1 MEQASSTGGHPV
13 TEQPDAPLNIARRP
27 EDLLDRRLMVEMS
40 GLDYLQGLMAGR
52 FAHPPIA
59 ALMNYRL
66 VRAEDGLVAFRA
78 TPAFDHCNPMGTVHG
93 GWYGTV
99 MDSALGCA
107 VMTRVPQGQ
116 WYTTL
121 EYRIN
126 LVRAVPI
133 GAEVEAVARVRH
145 AGRSTAV
152 AEAEMLGV
160 ADGRLYATG
169 STTCLILAG

>member
-1 MEQASSTGGHPV
+1 MND
-13 TEQPDAPLNIARRP
+13 QPTPAVNIARRP
-27 EDLLDRRLMVEMS
+27 EDLLDRDAMVAMS
-40 GLDYLQGLMAGR
+40 GIDYLRGLMEGR

-59 ALMNYRL
+59 SLMNYRL
-66 VRAEDGLVAFRA
+66 VRVEAGLVAFRA
-78 TPAFDHCNPMGTVHG
+78 TPAFDHCNPMGGVHG

-107 VMTRVPQGQ
+107 VMTGVRQGQ

-133 GAEVEAVARVRH
+133 GTEVEAVARLRH
-145 AGRSTAV
+145 AGRSTGV
-152 AEAEMLGV
+152 AEAEMHGV

>member
-1 MEQASSTGGHPV
+1 MTDRPEAAAS
-13 TEQPDAPLNIARRP
+13 IARQP
-27 EDLLDRRLMVEMS
+27 GDLLDRSALVAMS
-40 GLDYLQGLMAGR
+40 GLDYLRGLMEGR

-66 VRAEDGLVAFRA
+66 VRVEEGLVAFRA
-78 TPAFDHCNPMGTVHG
+78 TPAFTHTNPMGTVHG

-107 VMTRVPQGQ
+107 VMTKVPQGH

-126 LVRAVPI
+126 LVRAVPLE
-133 GAEVEAVARVRH
+133 AEVEAVARVRH
-145 AGRSTAV
+145 AGRSTGV
-152 AEAEMLGV
+152 AEAEMHGV
-160 ADGRLYATG
+160 ADGKLYATG

>member
-1 MEQASSTGGHPV
+1 LAEIP
-13 TEQPDAPLNIARRP
+13 PDAVNIARRP
-27 EDLLDRRLMVEMS
+27 EDLLDRSVMVAMS
-40 GLDYLQGLMAGR
+40 GLDYLRGLLDGR
-52 FAHPPIA
+52 HAHPPIA

-66 VRAEDGLVAFRA
+66 VRVEDGLVAFRA
-78 TPAFDHCNPMGTVHG
+78 TPSFQHTNPMGTVHG

-107 VMTRVPQGQ
+107 VMTRVPQGF

-126 LVRAVPI
+126 LVRAVPP
-133 GAEVEAVARVRH
+133 GTEVEAVARVRH
-145 AGRSTAV
+145 AGRSTGV

-160 ADGRLYATG
+160 DDGRLYATG
-169 STTCLILAG
+169 STTCLILEG